1 MGLAVLAFA
10 TLFLPPL
17 ISPEAAVPNEP
28 AGIRILFDF
37 GDGTYRWANATVADP
52 AAVNATWYAVQAA
65 ATSGGI
71 WISWTWYSGSFG
83 SGIFI
88 TDIGNRSPPT
98 VAIFI
103 WNSTATVWDPA
114 PVGIRDLVVRDGD
127 VVALTDTAYD
137 PVTYRS
143 YPPAPTPL
151 SPFPVTQF
159 RGDLMNIGTSASRT
173 PDNPVG
179 RWDRAHGPL

>member
-1 MGLAVLAFA
+1 VRLMVLAVLATA
-10 TLFLPPL
+10 TLFLPSL
-17 ISPEAAVPNEP
+17 ISPATALTDAPD
-28 AGIRILFDF
+28 GIRVLFDF

-52 AAVNATWYAVQAA
+52 AAVNATWYAVQGA
-65 ATSGGI
+65 ATSGGV

-98 VAIFI
+98 VGIFI
-103 WNSTATVWDPA
+103 WNWTANLWDGA
-114 PVGIRDLVVRDGD
+114 PVGIRDLVVKDGD

-143 YPPAPTPL
+143 YPPAPTP
-151 SPFPVTQF
+151 
-159 RGDLMNIGTSASRT
+159 
-173 PDNPVG
+173 
-179 RWDRAHGPL
+179 